1 MTFSYIWFLIGVGIA
16 VYIAMGL
23 KTAGMF
29 FWCLGTSHGSSRPKW
44 YLPMEI
50 GYLIGMIL
58 VWPFFYLWLYTQSF
72 ISTREPKHIKDHK
85 GPIYVHRYIPETQY
99 ACYGV
104 AHSYHDENPLVIY
117 QDIRTKKLYHCT
129 ETYFENNMKLI
140 SK

>member
-1 MTFSYIWFLIGVGIA
+1 M
-16 VYIAMGL
+16 
-23 KTAGMF
+23 
-29 FWCLGTSHGSSRPKW
+29 
-44 YLPMEI
+44 
-50 GYLIGMIL
+50 IGMALLWPLFWL
-58 VWPFFYLWLYTQSF
+58 VFCRPE
-72 ISTREPKHIKDHK
+72 REPKHIKDHK
-85 GPIYVHRYIPETQY
+85 GPIYVHRYIPEAQY